1 MEKKTYSNPIL
12 YLFFYLFTLK
22 IFSTAQIPVRVGV
35 VLDMDAY
42 GNMSFNCISMA
53 LLDFYATHGHYNTRL
68 VLINRDSREGVIGAA
83 AAALDLLKNV
93 EVQAIIGPMYSGQAN
108 FLISLGQKAQVPI
121 ITFAATSPSLSS
133 LRTPYFVRATLK
145 DSSQVSPIV
154 AIIQAFGWREVVH
167 IYEDSEFGEG
177 ILPFLTDELE
187 KVNVHIPYRSIF
199 PPLATDDQIAAEL
212 YKLMTMQTRVFVVH
226 MLTSLASRL
235 FTKAKQIGMM
245 SKDYAWIITDSI
257 TNDLHLTN
265 RSVIDSMLGVIGVQ
279 PYVLQTKELDEF
291 RIRYKKSFMESN
303 PRALDVD
310 IYGLW
315 AYDSAIALAMAA
327 EKAILGNTTYRE
339 ANVSRNSTDLEAIGV
354 SISGPELIQALS
366 SITFTG
372 LAGNFLL
379 VNGELQAPP
388 YQIVNIDGPRASGIG
403 YWTKESGI
411 VKELNFTSA
420 DKNTYSTSKSNL
432 RSTIWPG
439 DQSSPPKG
447 WVIPTN
453 GKKLRVGVPNGLTNF
468 VRVTW
473 NSDNSTKVEGYCI
486 DVFAAVM
493 AALPYGVPYEYIP
506 FGTPDHKIAGDY
518 NDLTYQVYLG
528 NYDAVAGDVT
538 IVGNRSQYV
547 DFTLPYI
554 ESGISMIVPISDGT
568 RKNAWIF
575 LKPLTWELWL
585 TSFCSF
591 VFIGFLIWILE
602 HRINE
607 DFRGPLWYQI
617 GMIYW
622 FAFSTMVFAHSKP
635 LSIFKLRYTIFPD
648 HLPLVFFAEERVV
661 SNLARFVLIVWF
673 LVVLILTQSYTASLA
688 SMLTVQKLEPAV
700 TDITVLMRNKDY
712 VGYSNTSFL
721 HGFLK
726 KYFNESQL
734 RPFYSDDHLD
744 ELLSKGSGN
753 DGIAAAF
760 QEIPYIKIFLG
771 KYGSKYMMAGPPYK
785 ADGFGFVFPL
795 GSPLGPDVSRAI
807 LNVTDG
813 QTMEEIERKWFG
825 DKTDNPDCN
834 TLRPH
839 KNLGLG
845 SFWGLFLIAGIVG
858 VAALIFYVITFLR
871 ENWSVIERS
880 GPESTM
886 WSKIV
891 ELLHNFDNKDLRS
904 HTFKELQQ
912 SERDYNVFCGGCM
925 GRAMN
930 SPRESYQQSPQHLL
944 LGSPRANS
952 LRSPVYGSPSFNRSS
967 AENATTSQQGESS
980 RRMNREIEL
989 ADRN

>member
-1 MEKKTYSNPIL
+1 MEKKTYSNPPV
-12 YLFFYLFTLK
+12 YLLFYLFTLK
-22 IFSTAQIPVRVGV
+22 IFSTAQIISVRVGV
-35 VLDMDAY
+35 VLDMDGY

-53 LLDFYATHGHYNTRL
+53 LSDFYDTHGNYKTKL
-68 VLINRDSREGVIGAA
+68 VLTSRDSREGVIGAA

-93 EVQAIIGPMYSGQAN
+93 QVQAIIGPMYSGQAN

-133 LRTPYFVRATLK
+133 LRTPYFVQATLK
-145 DSSQVSPIV
+145 DSSQVGPIV

-187 KVNVHIPYRSIF
+187 KVNVRITYRSIF

-245 SKDYAWIITDSI
+245 SKDYAWIMTDSI

-265 RSVIDSMLGVIGVQ
+265 SSVIDSMLGVIGVQ
-279 PYVLQTKELDEF
+279 PYVPQTKELDDF
-291 RIRYKKSFMESN
+291 RIRYKKRFMESN
-303 PRALDVD
+303 PKALDVD

-315 AYDSAIALAMAA
+315 AYDSATALAMAA
-327 EKAILGNTTYRE
+327 EKAILGNTTYRA

-411 VKELNFTSA
+411 VKELNFISA

-432 RSTIWPG
+432 GSTIWPG

-447 WVIPTN
+447 WVVPTN
-453 GKKLRVGVPNGLTNF
+453 GKKLRVGVPNGFSAF

-486 DVFAAVM
+486 DVFTAVM
-493 AALPYGVPYEYIP
+493 AALPYGVPYEYIS
-506 FGTPDHKIAGDY
+506 FGTPDHKKAGDY

-547 DFTLPYI
+547 DFTLPYT
-554 ESGISMIVPISDGT
+554 ESGISMIVPIRD
-568 RKNAWIF
+568 
-575 LKPLTWELWL
+575 
-585 TSFCSF
+585 
-591 VFIGFLIWILE
+591 
-602 HRINE
+602 
-607 DFRGPLWYQI
+607 
-617 GMIYW
+617 
-622 FAFSTMVFAHSKP
+622 
-635 LSIFKLRYTIFPD
+635 
-648 HLPLVFFAEERVV
+648 EERVV

-673 LVVLILTQSYTASLA
+673 LVVLILTQSYTASLT
-688 SMLTVQKLEPAV
+688 SMLTVQKLQPTV
-700 TDITVLMRNKDY
+700 TDITVLIKNKDY
-712 VGYSNTSFL
+712 VGYSDTSFVF
-721 HGFLK
+721 GFLK
-726 KYFNESQL
+726 KHFDESQL
-734 RPFYSDDHLD
+734 RPFYSDEHLD
-744 ELLSKGSGN
+744 ELLTKGSGN
-753 DGIAAAF
+753 GGIAAAF
-760 QEIPYIKIFLG
+760 QEIPYIKLFLG
-771 KYGSKYMMAGPPYK
+771 KYSSNYMMAGPTYK

-825 DKTDNPDCN
+825 DKTDNPECN

-858 VAALIFYVITFLR
+858 VAALIFYVITFLS

-891 ELLHNFDNKDLRS
+891 ELLHKFDNKDLRS

-912 SERDYNVFCGGCM
+912 SERDYNVFCSGCM

-930 SPRESYQQSPQHLL
+930 SPRESDQQSPQHLL
-944 LGSPRANS
+944 LGSPRANG

>member
-1 MEKKTYSNPIL
+1 S
-12 YLFFYLFTLK
+12 
-22 IFSTAQIPVRVGV
+22 
-35 VLDMDAY
+35 
-42 GNMSFNCISMA
+42 
-53 LLDFYATHGHYNTRL
+53 
-68 VLINRDSREGVIGAA
+68 
-83 AAALDLLKNV
+83 
-93 EVQAIIGPMYSGQAN
+93 
-108 FLISLGQKAQVPI
+108 
-121 ITFAATSPSLSS
+121 
-133 LRTPYFVRATLK
+133 
-145 DSSQVSPIV
+145 
-154 AIIQAFGWREVVH
+154 
-167 IYEDSEFGEG
+167 
-177 ILPFLTDELE
+177 
-187 KVNVHIPYRSIF
+187 
-199 PPLATDDQIAAEL
+199 
-212 YKLMTMQTRVFVVH
+212 FVVH

-327 EKAILGNTTYRE
+327 EKAILGNTTYRA

-432 RSTIWPG
+432 GSTIWPG

-453 GKKLRVGVPNGLTNF
+453 GKKLRVGVPNVLTNF

-622 FAFSTMVFAHSKP
+622 FAFSTMVFAHK
-635 LSIFKLRYTIFPD
+635 
-648 HLPLVFFAEERVV
+648 ERVV

-858 VAALIFYVITFLR
+858 VAALIFYVITFLS

-880 GPESTM
+880 SPESSM

-891 ELLHNFDNKDLRS
+891 KLLHTFDNKDLRS
-904 HTFKELQQ
+904 HTLKELQQ
-912 SERDYNVFCGGCM
+912 T
-925 GRAMN
+925 
-930 SPRESYQQSPQHLL
+930 
-944 LGSPRANS
+944 
-952 LRSPVYGSPSFNRSS
+952 
-967 AENATTSQQGESS
+967 ENATTSQQGESS
-980 RRMNREIEL
+980 RRMKGKIEL